1 MSRSIASAERS
12 DSFVRTKFRECERC
26 DVNPVAASPEGRLES
41 IQVLRAIAAVG
52 VVFTHAITRVSAT
65 FPGLTGNSIFTG
77 PRGQLTTG
85 DAGVDLFFVISGF
98 IMLHVHGRDF
108 GSTRAP
114 LTFMTRRV
122 LRVVPIYWL
131 LTTVALGFQIFAPWI
146 FTTHYKGANIP
157 WIIGSYLFLPI
168 AVPGSTIS
176 PLVGIGWTLNY
187 EMFFYAAFSIALLFH
202 RRAGLWLLFLGFAC
216 LIAIGFPLRGANAV
230 IGFFTSWLLLDFLL
244 GLAIAVWSFEGRKL
258 SRAIAALVLM
268 AGVVCLAATALWSPP
283 EEGPLRFIAWGIPS
297 GLIVLGMRNITIPPG
312 NLAAVA
318 VVLGEASYSIYL
330 FQFFALP
337 GWAQIM
343 RIAGATAIPFD
354 IDVIILTSAV
364 TLTGVA
370 GWFLIERPISK
381 LARAWLS

>member
-1 MSRSIASAERS
+1 LAVLLIRA
-12 DSFVRTKFRECERC
+12 
-26 DVNPVAASPEGRLES
+26 RLES

-52 VVFTHAITRVSAT
+52 VVFTHAITRVNAT
-65 FPGLTGNSIFTG
+65 FPGLTGSSLFTG
-77 PRGQLTTG
+77 PRGQLTVG

-108 GSTRAP
+108 GLPHASLA
-114 LTFMTRRV
+114 FMTRRV

-131 LTTVALGFQIFAPWI
+131 LTTVALGFQIFAPWS

-176 PLVGIGWTLNY
+176 PLVGVGWTLNY

-202 RRAGLWLLFLGFAC
+202 RRAGLLLMFSGFAC
-216 LIAIGFPLRGANAV
+216 LVAIGIPLGSANPV

-244 GLAIAVWSFEGRKL
+244 GLAISAWSFEGRKL
-258 SRAIAALVLM
+258 SHATAALVVM
-268 AGVVCLAATALWSPP
+268 TGVVCLAATALWSPP
-283 EEGPLRFIAWGIPS
+283 EEGALRFIAWGVPS
-297 GLIVLGMRNITIPPG
+297 GLIVLGTRNITITSG

-318 VVLGEASYSIYL
+318 VALGEASYSIYL

-343 RIAGATAIPFD
+343 RIAGAAAIPFD

-364 TLTGVA
+364 TLSGVA

-381 LARAWLS
+381 WAQAWLSRRQKNDRITLQPVR